1 MSPPDIRAFVT
12 PRADAI
18 SRMSKDLV
26 TGDDPR
32 HAMIQSAAED
42 MEKFER
48 FLQSCFLDFHCECDG
63 YDATN
68 PLGPKCR
75 ACAAR
80 DLYYTG
86 LKVVPP
92 TAYVKETPK

>member
-1 MSPPDIRAFVT
+1 MSELRDFVT

-26 TGDDPR
+26 SRDDPR
-32 HAMIQSAAED
+32 HAMIQAAAID

-48 FLQSCFLDFHCECDG
+48 FLQSCFLDFKCECDEFG
-63 YDATN
+63 DA
-68 PLGPKCR
+68 PALGPKCR